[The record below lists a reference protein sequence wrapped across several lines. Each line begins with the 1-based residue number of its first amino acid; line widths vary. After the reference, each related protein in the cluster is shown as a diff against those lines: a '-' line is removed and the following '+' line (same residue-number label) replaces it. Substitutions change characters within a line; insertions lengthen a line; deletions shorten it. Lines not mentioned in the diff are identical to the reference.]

1 MKKLLMIFLLLL
13 GVACAAGG
21 YYLFIYK
28 NDEVPDAPIEEVVE
42 LEIAEIEVQQPILD
56 LEAEKPRIKE
66 YYVAEPRIGVRESRV
81 QEAFVERE
89 LFRGEKVVVL
99 EEKDGWG
106 RISSYFVYQEGGDE
120 VAEWVQLSELQEQPP
135 EISKKERYETVK
147 LSIQGSDDF
156 LLYQEPFTKY
166 SDQSLSRK
174 PVTCLISKKAVAG
187 CVQSTTQT
195 DKSICLLR
203 WFTPCRQSLPR
214 CSLWRYLLSID
225 LTE

>member
-1 MKKLLMIFLLLL
+1 MKKLLMIILLLL

-28 NDEVPDAPIEEVVE
+28 NDEVPDASIEEVAE
-42 LEIAEIEVQQPILD
+42 LEIVESEVQQPILD

-135 EISKKERYETVK
+135 EISKEERYETVK

-156 LLYQEPFTKY
+156 LLYQESFTKH
-166 SDQSLSRK
+166 SDRLIEQKTCDLLDFEESSGWMRSINYPDRQIYFVYCGGLRPADKVYLDVLSGDIFF
-174 PVTCLISKKAVAG
+174 P
-187 CVQSTTQT
+187 
-195 DKSICLLR
+195 
-203 WFTPCRQSLPR
+203 
-214 CSLWRYLLSID
+214 
-225 LTE
+225 